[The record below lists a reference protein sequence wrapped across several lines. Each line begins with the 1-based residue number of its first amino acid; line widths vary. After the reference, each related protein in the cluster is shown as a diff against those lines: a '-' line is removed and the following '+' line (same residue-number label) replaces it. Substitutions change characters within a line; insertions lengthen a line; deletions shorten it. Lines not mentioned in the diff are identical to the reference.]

1 MSINTIQNELALDDE
16 ESYNN
21 QNDAFGLNDDLGRWL
36 LFLVY
41 SLGLSEDELVDS
53 EKQQEANENVSVH
66 ENEETEINHIDQNEV
81 HIENVSESEIS
92 RLQTQISDFEKEVR
106 YMWYH
111 IIQIC
116 KLKEELEL
124 KEKEGK
130 EAILSQNQQFQKE
143 KESILQGLIL

>member
-1 MSINTIQNELALDDE
+1 MSINTIQNELTLEDE

-36 LFLVY
+36 LFLIY

-106 YMWYH
+106 YM
-111 IIQIC
+111 
-116 KLKEELEL
+116 
-124 KEKEGK
+124 
-130 EAILSQNQQFQKE
+130 
-143 KESILQGLIL
+143 